1 LVKGHPGLTLSAKGY
16 SMTRSMTN
24 ILVDQWTGRRSAALD
39 LLEIVGFSLLTA
51 VLGQIRVP
59 LPFTPVPMT
68 GQTLGVLL
76 AGVVLGS
83 RRGGL
88 SQALYLVL
96 GAAGL
101 HFAGGSLVGPTA
113 GYLWMF
119 PLAALLVGALV
130 ERGAAR
136 RTWTLA
142 AALVAATVLILAG
155 GALWLSVS
163 LNVSARQAILLG
175 VAPFWLG
182 DLVKIGLVAMLVPS
196 LLRRSHGLA

>member
-1 LVKGHPGLTLSAKGY
+1 
-16 SMTRSMTN
+16 MTRPMTN
-24 ILVDQWTGRRSAALD
+24 TLVDHWTGRRSAALD
-39 LLEIVGFSLLTA
+39 LLEIVSFSLLTA
-51 VLGQIRVP
+51 LLAQIRVP

-76 AGVVLGS
+76 AGAVLGT
-83 RRGGL
+83 RRGFL

-136 RTWTLA
+136 HVGTLA
-142 AALVAATVLILAG
+142 LALVAGTVLILAG
-155 GALWLSVS
+155 GAWWLTVS
-163 LNVSARQAILLG
+163 LHVSVREAIFLG

-182 DLVKIGLVAMLVPS
+182 DLVKVGFVAVLVLSFRRPS
-196 LLRRSHGLA
+196 RQSAERVV